1 MSSRRQPATIHP
13 RAASTDVRFA
23 SRPWAI
29 TSEPGSTGPVSQC
42 RISAVKRARLA
53 SRITRRGA
61 SKAPAGASAKPALTP
76 APEPSCGPAAAPLA
90 RTRLAGLEPPSR
102 RRLRTAIPSPASNRH
117 EPPSPPTS
125 SDGNTTTSNL
135 TYTVEGDEAI
145 SVATPVKLPAFRRN
159 LTLAGGHCAPIHG
172 MDDLSRKPRDSRPKC
187 ALMQVQD
194 RLRHVARFR
203 APRDGTSRRSRRATS
218 PVIAAT
224 IRPVTA
230 ATIIRPVAAATL
242 GPVIPEPPARVSR
255 HRRAR

>member
-1 MSSRRQPATIHP
+1 MPDIGSQEGPPGKPHHQARRQQGAG
-13 RAASTDVRFA
+13 RREREARVDAGA
-23 SRPWAI
+23 GALLRPCGRP
-29 TSEPGSTGPVSQC
+29 TRPNT
-42 RISAVKRARLA
+42 
-53 SRITRRGA
+53 TRRLG
-61 SKAPAGASAKPALTP
+61 
-76 APEPSCGPAAAPLA
+76 
-90 RTRLAGLEPPSR
+90 
-102 RRLRTAIPSPASNRH
+102 TAIPSPASNRH